1 MDRMQNIIL
10 LILCLAIGIGLRRF
24 GRVPDNA
31 HMTLNTLVIYVAFPA
46 SILSQVHG
54 LHLRP
59 NLLLSVM
66 MPWLMFLMGAA
77 LFRTIAR
84 FLDLPR
90 TTTGALML
98 TGGLGNTSFVGLPMI
113 EALYG
118 KSGIATGILIDT
130 LGTYLVLST
139 LGITIACIY
148 SGGTGSA
155 REIALRV
162 ITFPPL

>member
-84 FLDLPR
+84 YVDLP
-90 TTTGALML
+90 TAE
-98 TGGLGNTSFVGLPMI
+98 V
-113 EALYG
+113 LYD

-130 LGTYLVLST
+130 LGTYLVRAPLLFGIMSRTARLRPLSQQPRFRSAQRSQTTICLVPDRT
-139 LGITIACIY
+139 LPMPRT
-148 SGGTGSA
+148 
-155 REIALRV
+155 
-162 ITFPPL
+162 